1 MKKKSR
7 SLLAVVCTALALCL
21 FFSHSAS
28 AAAQMPPFLLKNVV
42 NGESV
47 DSQSF
52 AGKVLLIS
60 FFATWC
66 PPCIEEIPTF
76 IDLQNRYG
84 KDGFSVVA
92 LSVDQEGAAAVARLV
107 HKKNVNYPVLMA
119 DNETMENFGGVYG
132 IPVSFL
138 VNKEGNVVKKYPG
151 YVPESI
157 LTKDILSILN

>member
-1 MKKKSR
+1 MKKNLR
-7 SLLAVVCTALALCL
+7 SLLAVVWTTLALCL
-21 FFSHSAS
+21 FVSHSAS
-28 AAAQMPPFLLKNVV
+28 AAAQMPPFLLKSVV

-47 DSQSF
+47 DSQIF
-52 AGKVLLIS
+52 TGKVLLIS

-76 IDLQNRYG
+76 IDLQNRYN

-107 HKKNVNYPVLMA
+107 HKKKINYPVLMA
-119 DNETMENFGGVYG
+119 DSETMENFGGVYG